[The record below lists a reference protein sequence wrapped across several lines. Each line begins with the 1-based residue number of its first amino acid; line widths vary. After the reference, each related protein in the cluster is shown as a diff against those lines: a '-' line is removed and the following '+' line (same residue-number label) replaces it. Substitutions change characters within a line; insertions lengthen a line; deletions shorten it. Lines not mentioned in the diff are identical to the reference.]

1 MAMSPQEAA
10 AQAAADANATLNPG
24 LGQARAEESSLSSW
38 AGPYVTD
45 MLGKGAAL
53 SELPYQAYQGPLTA
67 GSSALQT
74 QAFQGLGALQLPQA

>member
-53 SELPYQAYQGPLTA
+53 SELPIIA
-67 GSSALQT
+67 GTSSAM
-74 QAFQGLGALQLPQA
+74 PSVIPPK